1 MASIQ
6 TTKRI
11 AEEDIPKF
19 RPDLMVKLL
28 STIDEQQHP
37 NLVLIISLE
46 AKDRDKVM
54 FGEFITGKSK
64 RNLELNSK
72 CCTAF
77 MTLANEYWVIKGD
90 FTDWAY
96 EGADYEYYSEKPLF
110 KNNAYTGIARV
121 AHINVKEV
129 FSKRKVKLQRPLL
142 RVLKGFKKE
151 TAPSQDI
158 PELLPAMVD
167 KIFRGPSNLKYLA
180 FVDADG
186 YPLIIPTMH
195 LLPAEGSRLI
205 FTPADY
211 KEDISKIQSGTFVT
225 TYTLYIE
232 ELLSYQVKG
241 TYQGLQPY
249 QDIEVGVINIE
260 EVYCTMPPKAGDRIV

>member
-1 MASIQ
+1 MAVIQ
-6 TTKRI
+6 TTPRI
-11 AEEDIPKF
+11 ADEDIPKF
-19 RPDLMVKLL
+19 RPELMVKLL
-28 STIDEQQHP
+28 ATIDEQQHP

-46 AKDRDKVM
+46 ARDNETVM

-72 CCTAF
+72 CATAF
-77 MTLANEYWVIKGD
+77 MTLANEFWAIKGD

-96 EGADYEYYSEKPLF
+96 EGPDYEYYNEKPLF

-129 FSKRKVKLQRPLL
+129 FSKRNVKLQRPLL

-151 TAPSQDI
+151 TAPSGSTEI
-158 PELLPAMVD
+158 LPAMVD

-211 KEDISKIQSGTFVT
+211 KEDIDRIKVGTFVT

-241 TYQGLQPY
+241 TYQGLQTY
-249 QDIEVGVINIE
+249 QDTEVGVINIE